1 MSQLLHVDP
10 NPYVQFEQWFNEA
23 CELMPAKLVNAMTLA
38 TVSSDNKP
46 SARIVLLKE
55 FDERGFTFFTN
66 YHSQKGLHIAYNP
79 NVSLSFWWEKLER
92 QVRIE
97 GQVEKIS
104 PESSD
109 LYFQSRPKNS
119 QIAAIASQQSQVLL
133 KVEELQSHYQ
143 HLISEFAAADSLV
156 PRPPHWGG
164 YLVKPERFEFWQGR
178 ENRLHDRFYYSL
190 DNGQWRITR
199 LFP

>member
-10 NPYVQFEQWFNEA
+10 NPYVQFALWFNEA
-23 CELMPAKLVNAMTLA
+23 CELMPARLVNAMTLA
-38 TVSSDNKP
+38 TVSRDNKP

-66 YHSQKGLHIAYNP
+66 YHSQKGQHIAYNP
-79 NVSLSFWWEKLER
+79 NVSLSFWWETLER

-109 LYFQSRPKNS
+109 LYFQSRSKNS
-119 QIAAIASQQSQVLL
+119 QIAAVASQQSQVLS
-133 KVEELQSHYQ
+133 KVEDLQSHYQ
-143 HLISEFAAADSLV
+143 LLISEFAAADSLV
-156 PRPPHWGG
+156 HRPPHWGG
-164 YLVKPERFEFWQGR
+164 YIVKPERFEFWQGR
-178 ENRLHDRFYYSL
+178 ENRLHDRFYYFL
-190 DNGQWRITR
+190 DNGQWRINR